1 MKGLFRNLTLKN
13 VIINYLILILLNL
26 IKIRKNL
33 DRYSEDSDFRS
44 TNEGSLEARNLVL

>member
-13 VIINYLILILLNL
+13 VIINHLILILLNL

-44 TNEGSLEARNLVL
+44 NEGSLEARNLVF